1 MSNKSKKNR
10 NQKSNKTN
18 VIKIILGSLC
28 SILLIM
34 TILLVCK
41 PELLY
46 RVQGVLLGRKDQYVS
61 LKGKNYSKTNLQS
74 FDLNSQTEWRSE
86 QSLILLNKTHALP
99 EGFEPQMAEYK
110 DSGVQMNVAMLD
122 AYAQLSA
129 AVTENTGDKMYV
141 SSVYRSV
148 EEQAEIQA
156 NDPEI
161 ALPPG
166 HSEHHT
172 GLAVDVY
179 VFEHAGMNFLE
190 SEAGQYVNKNCYDF
204 GFIIRYPE
212 DKEEIT
218 GITFEPWHLRYV
230 GLPHSKIIQQKFI
243 TFEEYIDLL
252 KPNKFYRYNN
262 YLITRQPLNS
272 QIVLP
277 AGLQNIIY
285 SPDNTGH
292 VIVTGQVND

>member
-1 MSNKSKKNR
+1 M
-10 NQKSNKTN
+10 
-18 VIKIILGSLC
+18 
-28 SILLIM
+28 
-34 TILLVCK
+34 
-41 PELLY
+41 
-46 RVQGVLLGRKDQYVS
+46 
-61 LKGKNYSKTNLQS
+61 QS

-86 QSLILLNKTHALP
+86 QSLILLNKTYALP

-110 DSGVQMNVAMLD
+110 DSGVQMNIAILD
-122 AYAQLSA
+122 AYGQLSA

-212 DKEEIT
+212 GKEEIT
-218 GITFEPWHLRYV
+218 GISFEPWHLRYV

-252 KPNKFYRYNN
+252 KPNKFYHYDN

-272 QIVLP
+272 KIKLP
-277 AGLQNIIY
+277 AGLQNIVY

-292 VIVTGQVND
+292 VIITGQIVN

>member
-1 MSNKSKKNR
+1 MSNKKNK
-10 NQKSNKTN
+10 NQKNNKLN
-18 VIKIILGSLC
+18 IIKIIIGSLC
-28 SILLIM
+28 I
-34 TILLVCK
+34 ILLVMTIILVSK

-46 RVQGVLLGRKDQYVS
+46 RVQGSFLGRNDNHISFKEN
-61 LKGKNYSKTNLQS
+61 KYSEINLQG

-86 QSLILLNKTHALP
+86 QSLILLNKAHALP
-99 EGFEPQMAEYK
+99 EGFVPQMAEYK
-110 DSGVQMNVAMLD
+110 DSGVQMNVAILD

-148 EEQAEIQA
+148 EEQAELQA
-156 NDPEI
+156 NDPEL

-166 HSEHHT
+166 NSEHHT

-204 GFIIRYPE
+204 GFIIRYPK
-212 DKEEIT
+212 DKEDIT
-218 GITFEPWHLRYV
+218 GISFEPWHLRYV

-243 TFEEYIDLL
+243 TFEEYINLL
-252 KPNKFYRYNN
+252 QPNKFYHYDK

-272 QIVLP
+272 NIKLP
-277 AGLQNIIY
+277 TGLQNIVY

-292 VIVTGQVND
+292 VIVTGQIID

>member
-1 MSNKSKKNR
+1 MRNKNK
-10 NQKSNKTN
+10 NQKNKKMKI
-18 VIKIILGSLC
+18 IKISIFCLC
-28 SILLIM
+28 IV
-34 TILLVCK
+34 LVTMIIFLVMK

-46 RVQGVLLGRKDQYVS
+46 RLQGYFLGRNDKHVS
-61 LKGKNYSKTNLQS
+61 FKEKNYSETNLQN
-74 FDLNSQTEWRSE
+74 FDLADQTDWRSE

-99 EGFEPQMAEYK
+99 EGFVPQMAEYK
-110 DSGVQMNVAMLD
+110 DSGVQMNVAILD

-148 EEQAEIQA
+148 EEQAEIEA
-156 NDPEI
+156 NNPET

-172 GLAVDVY
+172 GLAADVY

-190 SEAGQYVNKNCYDF
+190 SEAGQYVNKHCYDF

-212 DKEEIT
+212 DKEDIT
-218 GITFEPWHLRYV
+218 GITFEPWHLRYI

-252 KPNKFYRYNN
+252 QPNKFYQYGN
-262 YLITRQPLNS
+262 YLITRQSPDS
-272 QIVLP
+272 GIKLP
-277 AGLQNIIY
+277 AGLQNVIY

-292 VIVTGQVND
+292 IIITGQISE